1 MMKKG
6 ERERNKKKKQE
17 KEEKKKRYLRLPTNE
32 LPYKEEPRYT
42 ERGRNKKGRRGRQ
55 KTDRDEIRRHGSGEL
70 REKKREKERY
80 LYAVAKASQSGM
92 PGG

>member
-42 ERGRNKKGRRGRQ
+42 ERGRNKKGRRGR
-55 KTDRDEIRRHGSGEL
+55 
-70 REKKREKERY
+70 
-80 LYAVAKASQSGM
+80 
-92 PGG
+92 